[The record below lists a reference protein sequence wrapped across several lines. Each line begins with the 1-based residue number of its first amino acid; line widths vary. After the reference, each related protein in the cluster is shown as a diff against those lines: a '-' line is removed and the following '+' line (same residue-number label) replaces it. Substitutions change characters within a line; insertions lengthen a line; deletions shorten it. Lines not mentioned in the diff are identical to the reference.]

1 MRQARPPL
9 PPPPLRPL
17 RRQTCHRS
25 SSRCLRCDGSRFV
38 RSRQLWLANALV
50 GARAT
55 VMVHHEVN
63 VTLIENR
70 VGFSALSRARKTPG
84 PTVSGIGPPLGPPT
98 GGASA
103 APPPRP
109 PLGAAAPIPP
119 PPTHTH
125 GSRRGGLWGP
135 PWGAVGVL
143 TALIAPDEPRGLRK
157 TPRACLRA
165 MMRAKIVDCTRLKS
179 LFN

>member
-98 GGASA
+98 GGGSA

-109 PLGAAAPIPP
+109 PLGAAAPFP

-125 GSRRGGLWGP
+125 TRES
-135 PWGAVGVL
+135 PWGAVG
-143 TALIAPDEPRGLRK
+143 APVGGCGGLNGADRPR
-157 TPRACLRA
+157 
-165 MMRAKIVDCTRLKS
+165 
-179 LFN
+179 